1 MKICSIILSFFIS
14 IYANAQNNNLYEKV
28 LATQQNGTLNI
39 DPKMFDGIW
48 TSIDSSTCGLYFKYH
63 NKELKLMYDDNTT
76 FSFTKFTN
84 LKEATIFGTYINWPP
99 QYCFISVINKNTIE
113 VQFYNASSSF
123 STKKLYR
130 R

>member
-1 MKICSIILSFFIS
+1 MKALLFFILPS
-14 IYANAQNNNLYEKV
+14 NCATAQDLGLYEKILDV
-28 LATQQNGTLNI
+28 QQKGKVMIDTLF
-39 DPKMFDGIW
+39 FDGIW
-48 TSIDSSTCGLYFKYH
+48 RSVDSSTCGLHFKYH
-63 NKELKLMYDDNTT
+63 NNELKLMYDDITT
-76 FSFTKFTN
+76 FSFTKFTY

-113 VQFYNASSSF
+113 VQFYNASSHF